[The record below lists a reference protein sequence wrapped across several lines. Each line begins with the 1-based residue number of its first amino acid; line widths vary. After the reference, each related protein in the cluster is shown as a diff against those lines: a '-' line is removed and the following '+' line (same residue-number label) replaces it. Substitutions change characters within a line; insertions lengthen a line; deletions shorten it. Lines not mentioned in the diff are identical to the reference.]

1 MILCPEAIPILHRL
15 LIKCGAIEY
24 NFCALKPALSPCF
37 LHALLL
43 DCTSQAGSLQCFM
56 HFAELARAHAL
67 YRICAEPHKSQGS
80 RAAAKLLNAGTT
92 ANHIQLISYCVTIHL
107 LCVSAGTGSR
117 QARQRGIC
125 QQPATR
131 LCPQCGPC
139 LRSGA
144 WEPQLWHGGWPGAQ
158 PKASLNPGSCPIRWL
173 ARRLSRPWVQ
183 LLAAQGQQP

>member
-1 MILCPEAIPILHRL
+1 MFLACTSSGLYKSGWELAM
-15 LIKCGAIEY
+15 
-24 NFCALKPALSPCF
+24 
-37 LHALLL
+37 LHALCRACLGT
-43 DCTSQAGSLQCFM
+43 CT
-56 HFAELARAHAL
+56 EPP
-67 YRICAEPHKSQGS
+67 ICAEPHESQGS

-92 ANHIQLISYCVTIHL
+92 ANHIQLISYCVTIQL